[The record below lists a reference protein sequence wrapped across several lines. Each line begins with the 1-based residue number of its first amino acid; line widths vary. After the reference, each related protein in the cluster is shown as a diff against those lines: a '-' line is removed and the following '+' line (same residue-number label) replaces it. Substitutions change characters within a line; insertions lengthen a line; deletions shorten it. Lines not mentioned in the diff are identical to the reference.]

1 MPNLLAMIE
10 SFWKEIENQYL
21 SSLRS
26 ALYSE
31 GQFVS
36 VICVS
41 VVGAYKVTVLVTRS
55 EMTEYKICAYCHF
68 IHINV
73 KEAYE

>member
-1 MPNLLAMIE
+1 MIE

-21 SSLRS
+21 SSLHS

-36 VICVS
+36 VICMS
-41 VVGAYKVTVLVTRS
+41 VVGAYEVTVLVMPS
-55 EMTEYKICAYCHF
+55 EMTEYKIQAYCHF

-73 KEAYE
+73 TEAYS